1 MLETLMTTKELE
13 TQANK
18 NAVSEYLKT
27 LSDYGD
33 NTVLEKFVSEL
44 PKKER
49 QVIRLK
55 FWHNFDTV
63 EISHHT
69 SIRQNQ
75 VETVLAN
82 AISLLRKK
90 MITKLVEL
98 EPEWKMEEKN
108 LMVG

>member
-1 MLETLMTTKELE
+1 METLMTTKELE
-13 TQANK
+13 TQANR
-18 NAVSEYLKT
+18 NAVSDYLKT
-27 LSDYGD
+27 LGDYGD
-33 NTVLEKFVSEL
+33 TTVLEKFVSEL

-55 FWHNFDTV
+55 FWHNFDND
-63 EISHHT
+63 EISHHAG
-69 SIRQNQ
+69 IRQNQ

-98 EPEWKMEEKN
+98 EPEFNIEEN
-108 LMVG
+108 ILLVG